1 MVRSFKTNLIHIED
15 NFFSLGGDSI
25 RSMMAVSKL
34 EELLNIK
41 LENSFFYKYP
51 TLVSQ
56 KHYLEQ
62 YLLKELQSPLNEYE
76 LLVRSLSAK
85 K

>member
-56 KHYLEQ
+56 NII
-62 YLLKELQSPLNEYE
+62 LNNIY
-76 LLVRSLSAK
+76 
-85 K
+85 